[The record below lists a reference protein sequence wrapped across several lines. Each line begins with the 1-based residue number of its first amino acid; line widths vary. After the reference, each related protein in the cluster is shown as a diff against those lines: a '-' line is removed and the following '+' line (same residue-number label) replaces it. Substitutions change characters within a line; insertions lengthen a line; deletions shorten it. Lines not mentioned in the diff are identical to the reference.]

1 MAKKKWIGLFKLAE
15 ECAEVIQEL
24 MKLNSYP
31 EGVHPR
37 RRRSVI
43 LTTEEEI
50 ADVEAILEYF
60 KTRNKLNLDKIKRR
74 KAYKLRKWVKRWGA
88 MPPPQLKKPTKKQ
101 RKKQAKRQVSKKS
114 PQVKTPGD
122 DASSH
127 VKSSQTT

>member
-1 MAKKKWIGLFKLAE
+1 MAKKKWLGLHKLAE

-37 RRRSVI
+37 RKRSVI

-60 KTRNKLNLDKIKRR
+60 KLKNKLNADKIKRR
-74 KAYKLRKWVKRWGA
+74 KAYKLRKWVKRWGEL
-88 MPPPQLKKPTKKQ
+88 PKVEPKKPSKKQ
-101 RKKQAKRQVSKKS
+101 LKKQAKRKASKKS
-114 PQVKTPGD
+114 SKAQMPGV
-122 DASSH
+122 DASH
-127 VKSSQTT
+127 VTNDTKTT